1 MINFESVTKS
11 YRNGVLVLRDVD
23 LKIKE
28 GEFVFI
34 IGPSGAGKTTLLKL
48 LYREEMPDSGQIFF
62 KEGNIVGYSRSQ
74 LSQLRRSFGVVFQD
88 FRLLSTSSVYEN
100 IAMVLDVLGLAD
112 DKIEEKVGSVLN
124 LVGLAGKELNFPWQL
139 SGGEKQRV
147 ALARA
152 LVGEPQVILADEPTA
167 EVDPVLTWNI
177 MEILEKMNRRGTT
190 ILVATHDSEIV
201 NSLKKRVVKLEMGRI
216 INDEKKG
223 SYV

>member
-177 MEILEKMNRRGTT
+177 MEILEKMNRQGTT